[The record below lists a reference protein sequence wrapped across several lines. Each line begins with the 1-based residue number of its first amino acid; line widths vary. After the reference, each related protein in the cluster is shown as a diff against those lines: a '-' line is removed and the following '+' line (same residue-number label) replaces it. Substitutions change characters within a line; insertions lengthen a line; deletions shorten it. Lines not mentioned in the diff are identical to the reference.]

1 MGNTVEGSAERNQML
16 SLMRKHAG
24 SWLIKVLLGGI
35 AVTFVSWGGYQVT
48 SQRSGRVATVNGET
62 IKAEE
67 YRLAYKR
74 LIEQVQQRFGNNLDE
89 EMIKN
94 LQLPKQAIDQLVDQ
108 MLVRQA
114 AGELGLQISDE
125 DLSRSIR
132 SISAFQ
138 TGGVFDPRRYRS
150 VLDRN
155 NLSPENFEISQRN
168 SLLIEKLNTLIN
180 AGVKV
185 SDDEAVDWYNWND
198 SMVDLEFVLFEPDRY
213 PDIAATAEE
222 IQQYFEGRKEAYKTE
237 PQLKVRYLKFEP
249 QNYAAKVEVPD
260 IEISEYYEEHP
271 DEFQNPKTVEARH
284 ILIKVNQDATDE
296 EVAKAKEKIE
306 DPLKKA
312 RQGQDFAELAKQ
324 YSEGPSK
331 DKGGYLGSFRREAMV
346 KPFADKAFAMQAG
359 EISDPVRTQFG
370 WHVIK
375 VDQVNEASLT
385 SLADAKDKI
394 RKKLTDEYAK
404 QLAYDRAE
412 SIFDATFEGDQLE
425 AVAADHQL
433 VVYTTDFFAR
443 QGGPAKGVRN
453 KTEFAKAAFE
463 LPEGEI
469 SEIQDFGDG
478 YYLLELIEKRPA
490 KIPELAAV
498 EKKVSADLVKEKKS
512 EKAKTGGE
520 ALLAALKDGA
530 DMAAASQEFDLKVQS
545 TGFFKRNDAIPN
557 IGFERVIAS
566 AAFELSAQNSLPQE
580 IFDGPKGYYVIKFK
594 QRKAPAMV
602 DYEKE
607 KDDIKNRLLQQ
618 KRFKAFQAWLD
629 QRKESSEIT
638 IDESLL

>member
-1 MGNTVEGSAERNQML
+1 MWPR
-16 SLMRKHAG
+16 
-24 SWLIKVLLGGI
+24 
-35 AVTFVSWGGYQVT
+35 
-48 SQRSGRVATVNGET
+48 VNGET

-67 YRLAYKR
+67 YRLTYKR
-74 LIEQVQQRFGNNLDE
+74 LIEQVQQQFGNNLDE

-114 AGELGLQISDE
+114 AAELGLQISDE

-138 TGGVFDPRRYRS
+138 TGGVFDPRRYRTI
-150 VLDRN
+150 LDRN

-168 SLLIEKLNTLIN
+168 SLLIEKLNNLIN
-180 AGVKV
+180 ASVKV
-185 SDDEAVDWYNWND
+185 SDDEAVEWYNWNNA
-198 SMVDLEFVLFEPDRY
+198 MVDLEFVVFEPDRY
-213 PDIAATAEE
+213 PDIAVTAEE
-222 IQQYFEGRKEAYKTE
+222 IQQYFEAHKEAYKTE

-249 QNYAAKVEVPD
+249 QNYVAKVEVSD

-271 DEFQNPKTVEARH
+271 DEFKNPKTVEARH
-284 ILIKVNQDATDE
+284 ILIKVDQDAAAE

-312 RQGQDFAELAKQ
+312 RDGQDFAELAKQ

-359 EISDPVRTQFG
+359 DISDPVRTRFG
-370 WHVIK
+370 WHIIK
-375 VDQVNEASLT
+375 VEQVNEAT
-385 SLADAKDKI
+385 VTPLADAKDKI
-394 RKKLTDEYAK
+394 RKKLADEYAK
-404 QLAYDRAE
+404 QLAYDGAE
-412 SIFDATFEGDQLE
+412 SIFDATFEGDRLE
-425 AVAADHQL
+425 SVAADHQL
-433 VVYTTDFFAR
+433 VVYTTDFFTR

-453 KTEFAKAAFE
+453 KSEFARAAFE

-490 KIPELAAV
+490 KIPELTAV
-498 EKKVSADLVKEKKS
+498 KEKVSADLVKEKKG
-512 EKAKTGGE
+512 EKAKTDGE

-530 DMAAASQEFDLKVQS
+530 DMAAASQKFDLKAQS

-557 IGFERVIAS
+557 IGFERGIAG

-594 QRKAPAMV
+594 QRKAPAMA
-602 DYEKE
+602 DFEKE

-618 KRFKAFQAWLD
+618 KRFKAFQAWMD
-629 QRKESSEIT
+629 QRKKS
-638 IDESLL
+638 